1 MARTREFDDE
11 MLRHASRELFWSHGF
26 ANTSIGDISAA
37 TKVGNGSIYAA
48 YGSKFDL
55 FFTVLESYCQTRIDI
70 VSAAMSVGDTAEES
84 IREFFDVIV
93 SDCSNQLDRRGC
105 LMLNSIAEFGGRDDR
120 VIELCRTTTDTM
132 ERLVSERLAKTRE
145 SSPGSPDVELLAAQI
160 ILVSQGLIQMSK
172 LQVPREKLAAI
183 ADAYCDGLA

>member
-1 MARTREFDDE
+1 MARTREFDDA
-11 MLRHASRELFWSHGF
+11 MLRHASRELFWSNGF

-37 TKVGNGSIYAA
+37 TRVGNGSIYAA

-70 VSAAMSVGDTAEES
+70 VSAAMAVGSTAEES

-120 VIELCRTTTDTM
+120 VIELCRTTTETM
-132 ERLVSERLAKTRE
+132 ERLVAERLADA
-145 SSPGSPDVELLAAQI
+145 SPNSPEVLDVELLASQI

>member
-11 MLRHASRELFWSHGF
+11 MLRHASRELFWSNGF

-37 TKVGNGSIYAA
+37 TRVGNGSIYAA

-55 FFTVLESYCQTRIDI
+55 FFAILESYCQTRIDI
-70 VSAAMSVGDTAEES
+70 VSAAMSVGSTAAES

-93 SDCSNQLDRRGC
+93 ADCSDQRDRRGC
-105 LMLNSIAEFGGRDDR
+105 LMLNSVAEFGGRDAR

-132 ERLVSERLAKTRE
+132 ERLVSERLADAHET
-145 SSPGSPDVELLAAQI
+145 SPQARDAEVLAAQI

-172 LQVPREKLAAI
+172 LQVPREKLSAI

>member
-11 MLRHASRELFWSHGF
+11 MLRRASRELFWSNGF

-55 FFTVLESYCQTRIDI
+55 FFTILESYCQTRIDI
-70 VSAAMSVGDTAEES
+70 VSAAMSVGSTAEES

-132 ERLVSERLAKTRE
+132 ERLVSERLADAHE
-145 SSPGSPDVELLAAQI
+145 EALDVELLAAQI